1 MKIFFTYSLFL
12 FLLAYAGN
20 AASTFKG
27 ERLEAAAKSYIE
39 SKLEGDFEVK
49 TFGLTDDVVIDKD
62 NIHAEIKESA
72 DLKGIISVPI
82 IFKSGDKVE
91 KSISVKLEV
100 KTFELVP
107 VASKYLKQGDE
118 ITSQDF
124 TLKRLETS
132 LLKKQNYNTNE
143 LIGRTMAKN
152 VRSGDPIALSDTK
165 GPLLI
170 KRGDV
175 VELSVI
181 SGAVR
186 IRANAVSLQ
195 DASAGDRVRI
205 KRDGESKVLQG
216 IVARDGSVLIA
227 SPEYYKDVSSISGTK

>member
-124 TLKRLETS
+124 TLNRIETS
-132 LLKKQNYNTNE
+132 LLKKQNYNSNE

-152 VRSGDPIALSDTK
+152 VRSGEPIALSDTK

-227 SPEYYKDVSSISGTK
+227 PPEYYKDVSSISGTK

>member
-1 MKIFFTYSLFL
+1 MKKILTYSLF
-12 FLLAYAGN
+12 FFMLAYAGK

-49 TFGLTDDVVIDKD
+49 TFGLTDDIHIEAD
-62 NIHAEIKESA
+62 NIHAEIQESS

-82 IFKSGDKVE
+82 IFKSDDKIE
-91 KSISVKLEV
+91 KRISVKLEV
-100 KTFELVP
+100 KIYELVP
-107 VASKYLKQGDE
+107 VAAKHLKQGDE
-118 ITSQDF
+118 ITSADF
-124 TLKRLETS
+124 TLERLETT
-132 LLKKQNYNTNE
+132 LLKKQNYSKNE
-143 LIGRTMAKN
+143 LIGRTMANN
-152 VRSGDPIALSDTK
+152 VRRGETIALSDTK

-170 KRGDV
+170 KRGDM

-216 IVARDGSVLIA
+216 IVAKDGSVVIA
-227 SPEYYKDVSSISGTK
+227 PPEYYKDVSSISGTK